1 MQIKGKRFQTVWAE
15 GDSVCMINQPL
26 LPHKFSVHKS
36 KNHAQTARAIKTMVV
51 RGAGAIGATAAY
63 GLAQAALEFKGD
75 DLQKF
80 NTYIDKAYTTLA
92 DTRPTAQDLFTA
104 LDFVNLAMS
113 GKSVASQRRQ
123 AVRAAKRYAQ
133 NDVKAG
139 LAIGKHGSK
148 LIRDGDG
155 ILTHCNAGALAFVDH
170 GSALSPIFQA
180 HKQGKRLFVFVDETR
195 PRLQGARLTAWELKQ
210 AGILH
215 AVIADNA
222 SGHFMQQG
230 MVDLCITGADRVA
243 RDGDVANKIGTYEKA
258 VLAKE
263 NRIPFYIAIPWTT
276 FDPACKSGK
285 DIPIEERGQE
295 EVTHVW
301 GAQGRRRAS
310 VKVTTSQARNPA
322 FDVTPARY
330 ITGIITPDGI
340 FKPKAVKKAHSEASN
355 K

>member
-1 MQIKGKRFQTVWAE
+1 MKVKGKQYQTVWMRE
-15 GDSVCMINQPL
+15 NEVCMINQPL
-26 LPHKFSVHKS
+26 LPHRFSIFKS
-36 KNHAQTARAIKTMVV
+36 KDHKQTAKAIKNMTV

-63 GLAQAALEFKGD
+63 GLAQAALEFTGT
-75 DLQKF
+75 DLKKF
-80 NTYIDKAYTTLA
+80 NTHLDKAYETLA
-92 DTRPTAQDLFTA
+92 STRPTAQDLFTA

-113 GKSVASQRRQ
+113 GKSVASQQRQ
-123 AVRAAKRYAQ
+123 AVKAAKKYAKR
-133 NDVKAG
+133 DAKAC

-148 LIRDGDG
+148 LIKDGFG
-155 ILTHCNAGALAFVDH
+155 VLTHCNAGALAFVDH
-170 GSALSPIFQA
+170 GSALSPIYQA
-180 HKQGKRLFVFVDETR
+180 KKQGKKFFVFVDETR

-215 AVIADNA
+215 SVIADNA
-222 SGHFMQQG
+222 SGHYMQQG

-243 RDGDVANKIGTYEKA
+243 RIGDVANKIGTYEKA

-263 NRIPFYIAIPWTT
+263 NKIPFYVAIPWTT

-301 GAQGRRRAS
+301 GAQGKKRAKI
-310 VKVTTSQARNPA
+310 KVTTSQAKNPA
-322 FDVTPARY
+322 FDVTPAKY

-340 FKPKAVKKAHSEASN
+340 FPPKSVKKAHLDAKTE
-355 K
+355 